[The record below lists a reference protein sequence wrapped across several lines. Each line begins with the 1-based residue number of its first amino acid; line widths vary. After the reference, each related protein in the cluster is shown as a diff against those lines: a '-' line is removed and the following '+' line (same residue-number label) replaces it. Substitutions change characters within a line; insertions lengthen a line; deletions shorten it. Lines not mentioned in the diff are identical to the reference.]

1 MCRVIQGT
9 DAQKIKGINPLFY
22 TGDLADCVF
31 VYKYTFLKEYKYI

>member
-22 TGDLADCVF
+22 TGDLADCVCLCIS
-31 VYKYTFLKEYKYI
+31 TFFEGI